1 MSKIRTTTIND
12 LQNLLALRSALWPEQ
27 TDEENRMDTMRVL
40 NNPDKISLFVS
51 EDDQGDLL
59 GFVEV
64 SLRSYAEG
72 CETSPVGYVEGWYVV
87 NKARRQGIGKQ
98 LVRAAEDWAR
108 AKGCTEMASDAVIDN
123 HLSHTAHQR
132 LGYKVVERIVCFRKS
147 LGPEIT

>member
-1 MSKIRTTTIND
+1 MPKIRIATKND

-27 TDEENRMDTMRVL
+27 TDEENQTETMRVL
-40 NNPDKISLFVS
+40 NSPDKIGPLVS
-51 EDDQGDLL
+51 EDDQDNLL
-59 GFVEV
+59 GFIEV

-72 CETSPVGYVEGWYVV
+72 CETSLVGYIEGWYVV
-87 NKARRQGIGKQ
+87 DKARRQGIGEQ

-123 HLSHTAHQR
+123 HLSHTAHQC
-132 LGYKVVERIVCFRKS
+132 LGYEIVERIVCFRKS